1 MVEVSGLGFSL
12 SLGEDEGEEEGE
24 EEGEDEGEDEG
35 DLSLS
40 EDAGVRPV
48 RFPCLPIVE
57 METRRTRKER
67 NRYLGSIT
75 C

>member
-1 MVEVSGLGFSL
+1 MVKVAGLGFSL

-24 EEGEDEGEDEG
+24 DKGEDEG

-40 EDAGVRPV
+40 EDAGVHPV

-67 NRYLGSIT
+67 NRYLGSGSNS
-75 C
+75 

>member
-1 MVEVSGLGFSL
+1 MVEVSSLGFSL

-24 EEGEDEGEDEG
+24 EEGEDEG

-40 EDAGVRPV
+40 EDAGVRPM